1 MTAMLKW
8 IGASLILL
16 SGTAFGFMQASR
28 FARRPKEIRQL
39 MNALLT
45 LESEI
50 VYGLS
55 PLPIALERTAS
66 SVPKPVSLLF
76 QEASVRMG
84 ERHRERTAGESWSEA
99 VESVWPKLTLRE
111 AEKASLLSLSPTLGL
126 TDRDDQSKHLR
137 LAVAQLKSEEGIAR
151 EEQLRYERM
160 WKSLGVLSAALVVI
174 LMY

>member
-8 IGASLILL
+8 IGASLILFA
-16 SGTAFGFMQASR
+16 GTAFGWMQASR
-28 FARRPKEIRQL
+28 FTRRPQEIRQL
-39 MNALLT
+39 INALLT
-45 LESEI
+45 LESEV

-66 SVPKPVSLLF
+66 SVPPPISLLF
-76 QEASVRMG
+76 REASARLR
-84 ERHRERTAGESWSEA
+84 EPLSERTAGESWAEA
-99 VESVWPKLTLRE
+99 VEEVWPKLTLRE
-111 AEKASLLSLSPTLGL
+111 AEKASLLALSPTLGL
-126 TDRDDQSKHLR
+126 TDCDDQAKHLR
-137 LAVAQLKSEEGIAR
+137 LAAAQLRSEEEIAR